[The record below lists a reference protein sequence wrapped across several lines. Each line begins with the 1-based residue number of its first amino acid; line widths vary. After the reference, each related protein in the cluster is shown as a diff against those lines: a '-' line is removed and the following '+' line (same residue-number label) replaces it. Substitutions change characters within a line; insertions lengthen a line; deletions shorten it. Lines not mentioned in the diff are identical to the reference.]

1 MPDSTRKEINW
12 NREFLS
18 GFVVFLVALPLSL
31 GISLATGASST
42 AGLIS
47 AIIGGVIVGF
57 FSGCPLQVSGPAAG
71 LITLVATAI
80 NEHGIENLGMIV
92 FLAGGIQLIFG
103 YFRIGQ
109 IFRAVA
115 PAIIQGMLT
124 GIGIVIFAS
133 QFHLMVDDK
142 PRSSTIQNLISIP
155 ESIIKGIMPPEGGE
169 TYHHLAAIIG
179 STSMLIIILF
189 NLLPKKFKLI
199 PSSLVAVI
207 VGIFIANF
215 YEMPINFIQVPNNI
229 FSDIHIITHAPD
241 FSKLLDSSFLFA
253 ATVMAFVASA
263 ETLLTATAVDQMHTG
278 KRTKY
283 NQEIFA
289 QGIGNIIA
297 GILGVLPISGV
308 IVRSATNV
316 QTGAKTR
323 FSTISHGILI
333 LIFILIFPYA
343 LSYIPKASL
352 AAILVYTGY
361 KLINFRAMKTLLN
374 FGFSELII
382 YFITVFGII
391 THGLLEGILIG
402 LIVSVAKLLYL
413 TTHLEVKIKEKED
426 HIKVDLKGTANFI
439 NLPSLAEEFEE
450 IPQNQIVKIHF
461 GKLSYIDH
469 ACLDFLISWE
479 RQYEK
484 LGGRVF
490 LELHTLS
497 DRLSKFKNP
506 ITEEKKKIKEARI
519 EEEKNISKD

>member
-1 MPDSTRKEINW
+1 MPDLMRKKINW
-12 NREFLS
+12 NREFFS
-18 GFVVFLVALPLSL
+18 GFVVFLIALPLSL

-47 AIIGGVIVGF
+47 AIIGGIIVGF

-71 LITLVATAI
+71 LITIVSAAI
-80 NEHGIENLGMIV
+80 SEHGIENLGMIV
-92 FLAGGIQLIFG
+92 FLAGGIQLLFG

-133 QFHLMVDDK
+133 QFHLMVDDS
-142 PRSSTIQNLISIP
+142 PHASTIQNLISIP
-155 ESIIKGIMPPEGGE
+155 ESIIKGIMLPEGGE
-169 TYHHLAAIIG
+169 TYHHLAAIVG
-179 STSMLIIILF
+179 SVTMLIIILF
-189 NLLPKKFKLI
+189 NFLPKKFKII
-199 PSSLVAVI
+199 PSSLIAVI
-207 VGIFIANF
+207 VAMLIANLNQ
-215 YEMPINFIQVPNNI
+215 MPINFIQVPKNI
-229 FSDIHIITHAPD
+229 FSDINIITHAPD

-278 KRTKY
+278 KRTRY
-283 NQEIFA
+283 NKEIFA
-289 QGIGNIIA
+289 QGIGNMIA

-323 FSTISHGILI
+323 YSTIFHGILI

-361 KLINFRAMKTLLN
+361 KLINFKAMKTLFN

-391 THGLLEGILIG
+391 IYGLLEGILIG

-413 TTHLEVKIKEKED
+413 TTHLEIKVKEKED
-426 HIKVDLKGTANFI
+426 YVKVDLKGTANFI

-450 IPQNQIVKIHF
+450 IPQKEVVKIHF
-461 GKLSYIDH
+461 DKLNYIDH

-479 RQYEK
+479 RQYEN
-484 LGGRVF
+484 LGGRVY

-497 DRLSKFKNP
+497 DRLSKFKDP
-506 ITEEKKKIKEARI
+506 IKEEKKKIKE
-519 EEEKNISKD
+519 ENKTSEHS

>member
-1 MPDSTRKEINW
+1 MSESKEIKVNW
-12 NREFLS
+12 KREFFA

-47 AIIGGVIVGF
+47 AIIGGIIVGL

-71 LITLVATAI
+71 LITLVASAI
-80 NEHGIENLGMIV
+80 DEHGIENLGMIV
-92 FLAGGIQLIFG
+92 FLAGVIQLLFG

-133 QFHLMVDDK
+133 EFHLMVDDK
-142 PRSSTIQNLISIP
+142 PRESTFQNFISIP
-155 ESIIKGIMPPEGGE
+155 ESIIKGITPYEGG
-169 TYHHLAAIIG
+169 TYHLAAILG
-179 STSMLIIILF
+179 SITILTILLCNF
-189 NLLPKKFKLI
+189 LPKKFKLV
-199 PSSLVAVI
+199 PSSLIAVVI
-207 VGIFIANF
+207 AMLIANVF
-215 YEMPINFIQVPNNI
+215 NMPVNFITIPENI

-241 FSKLLDSSFLFA
+241 FSKLLDSSFLLA
-253 ATVMAFVASA
+253 ATIMAFVASA
-263 ETLLTATAVDQMHTG
+263 ETLLTATAVDQMHSG
-278 KRTKY
+278 RRTKY
-283 NQEIFA
+283 NKEIFA

-316 QTGAKTR
+316 QAGAKKR
-323 FSTISHGILI
+323 YSTIIHGILI
-333 LIFILIFPYA
+333 LIFILIFPNI
-343 LSYIPKASL
+343 LSLIPKASL

-361 KLINFRAMKTLLN
+361 KLINFKAMRTLMN
-374 FGFSELII
+374 FGISELII

-402 LIVSVAKLLYL
+402 LVVSVLKLLYL
-413 TTHLEVKIKEKED
+413 MTHLEVKVRYPQVDSDFIKIE
-426 HIKVDLKGTANFI
+426 LKGTANFI
-439 NLPSLAEEFEE
+439 NLPTLAEEFED
-450 IPQNQIVKIHF
+450 IPPNRDIKIYFNH
-461 GKLSYIDH
+461 LSYIDH

-484 LGGRVF
+484 IGGRVY

-497 DRLSKFKNP
+497 DRLSKFKAP
-506 ITEEKKKIKEARI
+506 IAAEKQKIKEAKAQ
-519 EEEKNISKD
+519 ENDQA